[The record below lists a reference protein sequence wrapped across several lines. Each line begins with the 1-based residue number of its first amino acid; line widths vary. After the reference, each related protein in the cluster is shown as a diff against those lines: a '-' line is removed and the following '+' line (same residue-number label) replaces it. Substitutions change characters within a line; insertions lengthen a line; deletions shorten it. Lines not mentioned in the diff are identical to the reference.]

1 MLIRHQ
7 MVKKQDVQYCNE
19 TLTLSQALEFL
30 NRTGYRCV
38 PVLDKTQTKYIGN
51 IYKVD
56 ILEYKEENSV
66 EEAVTSLVTDQET
79 VIYENDWFM
88 KAFFNL
94 KRYPYLPVIDEKEH
108 FAGILTHASVIELL
122 EEAWGLHRG
131 SYTLTIGSYGTRGTL
146 AKMTAIISKYSD
158 IQGVITLDS
167 SSYHASLVRRVLFTL
182 PKGTSKETLEII
194 KEKLDQNGCRVIG
207 IEYH

>member
-7 MVKKQDVQYCNE
+7 MVKKADVKYCNE
-19 TLTLSQALEFL
+19 TFTLSQALGFL

-38 PVLDKTQTKYIGN
+38 PVLDKTQTRYIGN

-56 ILEYKEENSV
+56 ILEYKEGNSL
-66 EEAVTSLVTDQET
+66 EEAVCSLVTDRET
-79 VIYENDWFM
+79 VLYENDWFM

-94 KRYPYLPVIDEKEH
+94 KRYPYLPVIDEKGN
-108 FAGILTHASVIELL
+108 FAGILTHAAVLELL
-122 EEAWGLHRG
+122 EEAWGLHKG
-131 SYTLTIGSYGTRGTL
+131 SYTVTIASHGTRGTL

-182 PKGTSKETLEII
+182 PEGTSKDTLEII

-207 IEYH
+207 IEEH

>member
-7 MVKKQDVQYCNE
+7 MIKKQAVHYCDE
-19 TLTLSQALEFL
+19 TYTLNKALEFL
-30 NRTGYRCV
+30 NQSGYRCV
-38 PVLDKTQTKYIGN
+38 PVLDKTHTNFIGN

-56 ILEYKEENSV
+56 ILEHKEKNSG
-66 EEAVTSLVTDQET
+66 EDAVTTLAADQDT
-79 VIYENDWFM
+79 VVYENDWFI

-94 KRYPYLPVIDEKEH
+94 KRYPYLPVIDKKKQ
-108 FAGILTHASVIELL
+108 FVGILTHASVLELL

-167 SSYHASLVRRVLFTL
+167 SSYYASLVRRVLFTL

-194 KEKLDQNGCRVIG
+194 KEKLEQNGCRVIG